1 MLMGMAYVSPVVVLR
16 AAPFVVRVQFWAV
29 VIFGMLLA
37 SVTLSAVGAV
47 RQESVVDFLGYWPA
61 VTTVLLFTFNV
72 GILWQQLSETKR
84 RIDRLETSVPNRE
97 SVADQFAKMTKDLDA
112 FGTRFERYLQTV
124 QGWTS
129 SVEHAVHETQ
139 QSIARL
145 EERMKSQEG
154 RKP

>member
-1 MLMGMAYVSPVVVLR
+1 MIRYVSPSRVLQ
-16 AAPFVVRVQFWAV
+16 ASAPIVRLQFWALTGV
-29 VIFGMLLA
+29 GVAMTT
-37 SVTLSAVGAV
+37 VTLSAM
-47 RQESVVDFLGYWPA
+47 QEHEPVVAYLGYWPV
-61 VTTVLLFTFNV
+61 VTSVLFFVFNV

-84 RIDRLETSVPNRE
+84 RIDRLESSVPNRE

-112 FGTRFERYLQTV
+112 FSVRFERYLQTV

-129 SVEHAVHETQ
+129 SVEHAVNETQ

-145 EERMKSQEG
+145 EERMTSQE